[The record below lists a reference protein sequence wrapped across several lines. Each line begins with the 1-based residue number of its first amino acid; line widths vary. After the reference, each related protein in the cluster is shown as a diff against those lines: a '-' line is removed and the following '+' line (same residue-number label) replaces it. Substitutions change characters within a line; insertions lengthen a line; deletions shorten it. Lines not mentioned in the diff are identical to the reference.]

1 MSADAQTRAPS
12 HRPSVPLSWAKSKH
26 APARGSTPGP
36 AHLAPGLTPQQR
48 HLIAALNKVTQGV
61 QFALKSRR
69 GREGAPRHGVPCRG
83 VEPPW
88 RDTLERPGHG
98 HTLRSPRSPHGGQGL
113 GLASLPVTDDPGT
126 WSTCPSSWAPGP
138 PQPCAQGPLQG
149 WEPPQGRGPDR
160 SWRKDLSFRPRPPG
174 GPGPPTSLGPE
185 DNVVS
190 SVLTLHSRLPLTG
203 AAGISGYF

>member
-88 RDTLERPGHG
+88 RDTLEHPGHG

-113 GLASLPVTDDPGT
+113 GPVSLPVTDDPGT
-126 WSTCPSSWAPGP
+126 WSTCPSSCAPGP

-149 WEPPQGRGPDR
+149 REPL
-160 SWRKDLSFRPRPPG
+160 KDG
-174 GPGPPTSLGPE
+174 GPWQ
-185 DNVVS
+185 
-190 SVLTLHSRLPLTG
+190 VL
-203 AAGISGYF
+203 A